1 MDYHRGPL
9 PASAPSG
16 LSRSKRKPLLA
27 TACLAVVAMVHG
39 AVFATP
45 GLPQGQRSQSAP
57 GLPERLGGVPP
68 VRLPIFRDVARSVGL
83 DFVHINGASE
93 QRWLPEI
100 LGPGGLFLDFD
111 NDGWLDVFLVDG
123 GSNADATVAG
133 RARHRLYR
141 NRGNGT
147 FEDATTTS
155 GIRHR
160 EYGMGACAGDYDNDG
175 LIDLYVTSVGSNQL
189 YHNAGHGRFTEVPN
203 AGGANPNLWST
214 SCAFL
219 DVDRD
224 GHLDLFVTNY
234 VDAVLNKERRQGV
247 PGDRVNPFCGIAGP
261 PPVRDYC
268 HPLMYPPLHSVLYR
282 NTGRK
287 SFEDISTSSGVA
299 AHRGNGLGVA
309 VADVDDDGWPDVF
322 VANDAMPN
330 FLFRNDAD
338 GTFTNIAGAAG
349 VAVTAD
355 GKAKAGMGTAFAD
368 FGGNGRLGLIVTNH
382 EAEMHSVFLNV
393 GGAIFS
399 DVTVRSGVGP
409 ATRPYVGF
417 GVAFFDYDNDTDL
430 DIAIANGH
438 VMANVSLL
446 RGGGRFAQ
454 RNLLLRNDDGR
465 FENVTAQVG
474 PGFSMEL
481 VSRALA
487 AGDIDNDG
495 DLDLLVTNNGAGVNL
510 LLNEGLAPRP
520 VRVSEGGS
528 GAEAAGSANAMLVRV
543 IGTKSNRSGIGTRL
557 TLTTGGRR
565 QLREVQSGSSYLAQ
579 NDLRAHFGLGAANRS
594 ERLEIRW
601 PSGATE
607 VVADLPANHV
617 ITVREGEGVV
627 GRTPFR
633 LR

>member
-1 MDYHRGPL
+1 L
-9 PASAPSG
+9 AV
-16 LSRSKRKPLLA
+16 SRRTLLA
-27 TACLAVVAMVHG
+27 TACLAVAALVHG
-39 AVFATP
+39 AVFATSS
-45 GLPQGQRSQSAP
+45 QRSGNS
-57 GLPERLGGVPP
+57 P
-68 VRLPIFRDVARSVGL
+68 VRLPVFRDVARAAGL
-83 DFVHINGASE
+83 DFVHVNGASE
-93 QRWLPEI
+93 QRFLPEV

-123 GSNADATVAG
+123 GSVADPTVAR

-147 FEDATTTS
+147 FADVTAAS

-160 EYGMGACAGDYDNDG
+160 DYGMGACAGDYDNDG

-189 YHNAGHGRFTEVPN
+189 YRNAGEGRFTEVPN
-203 AGGANPNLWST
+203 AGGANPSLWST

-224 GHLDLFVTNY
+224 SDLDLFVTNY
-234 VDAVLNKERRQGV
+234 VDPLVKK
-247 PGDRVNPFCGIAGP
+247 NPFCGIAGP

-268 HPLMYPPLHSVLYR
+268 HPLMYQPLHSVLYR
-282 NTGRK
+282 NTGPSTPLGASTK
-287 SFEDISTSSGVA
+287 SFEDISTASGVA
-299 AHRGNGLGVA
+299 ALRGNGLGVA

-338 GTFTNIAGAAG
+338 GTFTDIAGPAG

-393 GGAIFS
+393 DGALFS

-438 VMANVSLL
+438 VMANVSSL
-446 RGGGRFAQ
+446 RGGGKFAQ
-454 RNLLLRNDDGR
+454 RNLLLRNGDGR
-465 FENVTAQVG
+465 FQDVTSQGG
-474 PGFSMEL
+474 PGFSIEL
-481 VSRALA
+481 VSRALS
-487 AGDIDNDG
+487 AGDVDNDG

-510 LLNEGLAPRP
+510 LLNEGVAGGP
-520 VRVSEGGS
+520 VRGPSDGGT
-528 GAEAAGSANAMLVRV
+528 GAGAAGTANAVLIRV
-543 IGTKSNRSGIGTRL
+543 IGTRSNRSGIGARL

-601 PSGATE
+601 PNGATE
-607 VVADLPANHV
+607 VVRDLPVNHV

-627 GRTPFR
+627 GRVPFR
-633 LR
+633 R